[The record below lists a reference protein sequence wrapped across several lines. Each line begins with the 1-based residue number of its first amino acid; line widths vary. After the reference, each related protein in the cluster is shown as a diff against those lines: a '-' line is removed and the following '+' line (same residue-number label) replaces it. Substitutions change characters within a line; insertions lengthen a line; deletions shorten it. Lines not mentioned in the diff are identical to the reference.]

1 MKKNVRLE
9 GEKVVLRRISEG
21 DVTQR
26 YLDFLNDKDVTKF
39 LDAGRKKHSIDN
51 LKFYVK
57 EKISKKD
64 CIFLAVID
72 TESGLHI
79 GNVKIEPIDYDNRK
93 AVIGI
98 MIGDKNFWG
107 KGYGTEAMR
116 TTVKFCFQDLNL
128 NRVTLGVNADNIQAI
143 KAYKKVGF
151 VQEGVLR
158 EDVIRDG
165 KKYNWIL
172 MGLLRKDFKSIIKLK
187 EVKD

>member
-1 MKKNVRLE
+1 M
-9 GEKVVLRRISEG
+9 VLRSITEG

-26 YLDFLNDKDVTKF
+26 YLDFINDKVVTEF
-39 LDAGRKKHSIDN
+39 LDAGRKEHSIDD
-51 LKFYVK
+51 LKSYVK

-72 TESGLHI
+72 KESCLHI

-93 AVIGI
+93 AEIGI

-116 TTVKFCFQDLNL
+116 IAVKFCFQDLNL
-128 NRVTLGVNADNIQAI
+128 NRVSLGVIADNIQAM

-151 VQEGVLR
+151 VHEGVLR
-158 EDVIRDG
+158 EDIIRDG
-165 KKYNWIL
+165 KKYNRIL
-172 MGLLRKDFKSIIKLK
+172 MGLLKKDFS
-187 EVKD
+187 

>member
-1 MKKNVRLE
+1 
-9 GEKVVLRRISEG
+9 VLRSRSED

-26 YLDFLNDKDVTKF
+26 YRDFLNDKDVTKF
-39 LDAGRKKHSIDN
+39 LDDGRKEHSIDD

-57 EKISKKD
+57 EKNSKKD

-79 GNVKIEPIDYDNRK
+79 GNVKIEPIDYENRK

-116 TTVKFCFQDLNL
+116 TTVKCCFQDLNL
-128 NRVTLGVNADNIQAI
+128 NRVTLEVNADNSQAI
-143 KAYKKVGF
+143 KGYKKVGF

-165 KKYNWIL
+165 KKFNWIL
-172 MGLLRKDFKSIIKLK
+172 MGLLTKDFKSIIKLK
-187 EVKD
+187 E